1 MLIICSECGK
11 EYSDQA
17 KSCPHCGAITSQNRY
32 ISNNIGRSYI
42 KNRNSPSEGIGIVK
56 ILLIIIAIII
66 VIFFIKSTTKKTDSV
81 GKSTTDYDYL
91 LKNKPSYEQITNAKE
106 IDYRSLYKG
115 VDTLNGNFYKITGEI
130 VQVIEDHLY
139 HINMTKSGSEYY
151 TYYTDRI
158 QISLIGT
165 PSEVLMEG
173 DIVSFTGE
181 SLGNYTYTAVMGNAE
196 TIPFLRVY
204 AENLKVI
211 GHTD

>member
-32 ISNNIGRSYI
+32 ISNNIGRQ
-42 KNRNSPSEGIGIVK
+42 NRNSSSGGIGIVK
-56 ILLIIIAIII
+56 ILLIIIAIAI
-66 VIFFIKSTTKKTDSV
+66 VILFIKSKTKIPDTV
-81 GKSTTDYDYL
+81 GQSTSDYGYL
-91 LKNKPSYEQITNAKE
+91 FNNKPSPEQIASATT
-106 IDYRSLYKG
+106 IDYVSLYKG
-115 VDTLNGNFYKITGEI
+115 ANTLNGNFYKITGEI
-130 VQVIEDHLY
+130 VQDVGDHIY
-139 HINMTKSGSEYY
+139 HINMTENSLSYSSY
-151 TYYTDRI
+151 SYYTDRI

-165 PSEVLMEG
+165 PSEILMEG

-181 SLGNYTYTAVMGNAE
+181 SLGNYTYTAIMGSSN
-196 TIPFLRVY
+196 TVPFLRVY

>member
-1 MLIICSECGK
+1 MKKQNGISLISLLLV
-11 EYSDQA
+11 
-17 KSCPHCGAITSQNRY
+17 
-32 ISNNIGRSYI
+32 
-42 KNRNSPSEGIGIVK
+42 IV
-56 ILLIIIAIII
+56 III
-66 VIFFIKSTTKKTDSV
+66 VAIFLIKINLAEHDIN

-91 LKNKPSYEQITNAKE
+91 LKNKPSSTQISSATT

-115 VDTLNGNFYKITGEI
+115 ADTLNGNFYNITGEI
-130 VQVIEDHLY
+130 VQVIEDHFY
-139 HINMTKSGSEYY
+139 HVNMTKANEYY

-165 PSEVLMEG
+165 PSEILMEG

-181 SLGNYTYTAVMGNAE
+181 ALGNYTYTTVKGNDT

-204 AENLKVI
+204 AENLKVV